1 MAANPILAVG
11 VVAGLLWGVASYVRG
26 RDVKRSMLS
35 AALVGLALGT
45 PLHFLL
51 VPGYAGWAVNQWLHR
66 LLNRNWA
73 SFLVSLA
80 GVPVFFGLLQV
91 TGKIMAGSYTAGT
104 VGLGETIVISLGW
117 GLIMAVLILA
127 GCALYA
133 VSSFAASYRR
143 RGAQPNH

>member
-1 MAANPILAVG
+1 MAANPILALG
-11 VVAGLLWGVASYVRG
+11 IAAGLLWGVASYVRG
-26 RDVKRSMLS
+26 RDVKRSILS

-51 VPGYAGWAVNQWLHR
+51 VPAYVGWAANQQLYR

-73 SFLVSLA
+73 SFLVSLV

-91 TGKIMAGSYTAGT
+91 TGKIMAESYATGT
-104 VGLGETIVISLGW
+104 VGLGETVVISLGW
-117 GLIMAVLILA
+117 GLIIAVLILV

-133 VSSFAASYRR
+133 VSSFAVSFRR
-143 RGAQPNH
+143 RGAQANH

>member
-1 MAANPILAVG
+1 MAANPILALG
-11 VVAGLLWGVASYVRG
+11 IAAGLLWGAAAYIRG
-26 RDVKRSMLS
+26 RDIKRSMLS
-35 AALVGLALGT
+35 AVLVGLALDT

-51 VPGYAGWAVNQWLHR
+51 VPGYAGWAANQQLHR
-66 LLNRNWA
+66 LLNRNWS
-73 SFLVSLA
+73 SFLVSLV

-91 TGKIMAGSYTAGT
+91 TGKIMAESYIAGT

-133 VSSFAASYRR
+133 VASFAASFRR
-143 RGAQPNH
+143 RGTQANH

>member
-1 MAANPILAVG
+1 MSLADQ
-11 VVAGLLWGVASYVRG
+11 ARG
-26 RDVKRSMLS
+26 TQS

-51 VPGYAGWAVNQWLHR
+51 VPAYAGWAVNQQLHR

-73 SFLVSLA
+73 SFLVSLV

-91 TGKIMAGSYTAGT
+91 TGKIMAESYIAGT
-104 VGLGETIVISLGW
+104 VGLGETVVISLGW
-117 GLIMAVLILA
+117 GLIIAVLMLA

-133 VSSFAASYRR
+133 VSSFAASFRR
-143 RGAQPNH
+143 RGAQANH